1 MTCCAAP
8 SSCGRVPAAGR
19 GRGFHIHQTGA
30 VKAAIHISSLTSR
43 FISLAMSM
51 GASAAQERTGVT
63 VLAATNRPDMVDPA
77 LLRPGRFDRLELVG
91 PPDVEARTAIL
102 AVHTRR
108 TPLAHD
114 VDLQVGHAWAPH
126 CKI

>member
-1 MTCCAAP
+1 
-8 SSCGRVPAAGR
+8 
-19 GRGFHIHQTGA
+19 
-30 VKAAIHISSLTSR
+30 
-43 FISLAMSM
+43 M

-91 PPDVEARTAIL
+91 APDVEARKAIL

-114 VDLQVGHAWAPH
+114 VDLPVRMGSPLHDQSVEVSMQLHFDVQDFNSVLSFKKVESA
-126 CKI
+126 